1 MPKTDRTSKANN
13 DAKANDANK
22 ASGNKT
28 PRLSKAV
35 RIRSRLR
42 TPYDWLTWLWYKAF
56 PRHQIRMHVS
66 QDIKLGTP
74 NLTVVF
80 LHGIAATSE
89 GWQRSLQQIVKGHE
103 IDNIRLIT
111 LDLLGFGRSLH
122 ANWLDYDY
130 LEYDLALER
139 TLKNLKINTP
149 LVLVGHS
156 MGALITADFAANFKH
171 KFDLVRVILVSPPV
185 LMAEE
190 MAKFPDKIYT
200 KSYSSLHRLAE
211 DEPAV
216 DVIARLIQRFSS
228 FRSDYLKTRA
238 FDRSM
243 QNVILNPHNFQTFTK
258 LRVPTLI
265 IHGRF
270 DPLVMRSNL
279 IKASKENSEYIK
291 YVSVLAHHDLTSNKR
306 VKIVAELQKAQK
318 EVVRAAKQ
326 QHSAQ
331 NTGTLSSAEQSGQDK
346 TKESK

>member
-1 MPKTDRTSKANN
+1 MSRKSHSPK
-13 DAKANDANK
+13 
-22 ASGNKT
+22 
-28 PRLSKAV
+28 
-35 RIRSRLR
+35 RIR
-42 TPYDWLTWLWYKAF
+42 TPYDWLTWVWYKF
-56 PRHQIRMHVS
+56 FRRHKIRMHVS
-66 QDIKLGTP
+66 QDLKIGEP

-89 GWQRSLQQIVKGHE
+89 GWRRSIQQMLKADEVT
-103 IDNIRLIT
+103 NIRLVT
-111 LDLLGFGRSLH
+111 LDLLGFGKSLQ

-139 TLKNLKINTP
+139 TLKQLKIRTP

-156 MGALITADFAANFKH
+156 MGALIVADFTANFKH
-171 KFDLVRVILVSPPV
+171 NFRLVRSILVSPPV
-185 LMAEE
+185 LMPEE
-190 MAKFPDKIYT
+190 MASLPDKIYL

-243 QNVILNPHNFQTFTK
+243 QNIILNPKNFETFTK
-258 LRVPTLI
+258 LRTPTLI

-279 IKASKENSEYIK
+279 IKASKENAQYIK

-306 VKIVAELQKAQK
+306 VKIAAELQKIQK
-318 EVVRAAKQ
+318 ELAR
-326 QHSAQ
+326 
-331 NTGTLSSAEQSGQDK
+331 EQK
-346 TKESK
+346 A

>member
-1 MPKTDRTSKANN
+1 MSKSNKSTDPAMK
-13 DAKANDANK
+13 
-22 ASGNKT
+22 
-28 PRLSKAV
+28 
-35 RIRSRLR
+35 RLR

-56 PRHQIRMHVS
+56 PQHKIRMHVS

-74 NLTVVF
+74 NITAVF

-89 GWQRSLQQIVKGHE
+89 GWRRSIDQIIKGQE

-111 LDLLGFGRSLH
+111 LDLLGFGRSLR

-139 TLKNLKINTP
+139 TLKSLKIDTP

-171 KFDLVRVILVSPPV
+171 KFDLTHVILVSPPV

-211 DEPAV
+211 DEPAI
-216 DVIARLIQRFSS
+216 DVIARIIQRFSS

-243 QNVILNPHNFQTFTK
+243 QNVILNHHNFQTFTK

-279 IKASKENSEYIK
+279 IKASKENPEYLK
-291 YVSVLAHHDLTSNKR
+291 YISVLAHHDLTSNKR

-326 QHSAQ
+326 QHNEQ
-331 NTGTLSSAEQSGQDK
+331 NAANQDT
-346 TKESK
+346 TKEST